1 MPLPILP
8 LIFDF
13 IRTIWSLL
21 KDRETRGVV
30 YLVVL
35 VLISGMLFYH
45 SVEGWT
51 WLDSLYFSV
60 ITLTTVGYGDFSPQ
74 TDGGKVFT
82 MIYIFVGL
90 GILAGFITLLS
101 QRQQERGRAIRERRR
116 NRRNDDTDDDSPA
129 PEDEKKDS

>member
-8 LIFDF
+8 LIFGF

-21 KDRETRGVV
+21 KDRETRGAV
-30 YLVVL
+30 YLVVV
-35 VLISGMLFYH
+35 VLASGMIFYH
-45 SVEGWT
+45 SDEGWT

-82 MIYIFVGL
+82 MIYIFIGL

-116 NRRNDDTDDDSPA
+116 SRQNGETTTSRPRRG
-129 PEDEKKDS
+129 